1 MSGAGRFG
9 EQEVLLGPAS
19 LTGRFVAAIALI
31 VLVVAC
37 NKSPTSPTVPI
48 TPTPTPTGLNP
59 SISVELVG
67 PDRVAPGQSAQYSIV
82 VHSSDGIVR
91 VPSGIQWIAS
101 PPSFLQ
107 IDASGLATG
116 TSFTGGAAVTADV
129 TIDGPGG
136 GARRVSKSVIVL
148 PEGTYRMF
156 GTVADEEFQVLVPNA
171 VVEVTP
177 GSLTTTTDSNGAY
190 SFYGVPADADIKITA
205 YGYAP
210 YTQHLSLSG
219 TGIHLRRD
227 FRLSQSGPYLA
238 LAGNYTL
245 DLDVLDGCASDLNL
259 PLPANLQHRTYD
271 AVITQ
276 GGLALQVVLT
286 EPRFSIVA
294 GRGNG
299 FGGRVTDSG
308 ANFTLDDN
316 GPTVSVAEHLPNGT
330 YLFVSG
336 LAITSGSAAGLSGIM
351 NGSLWNSDTRFW
363 DEDTQYL
370 GSCSGR
376 LGFTL
381 RPR

>member
-1 MSGAGRFG
+1 
-9 EQEVLLGPAS
+9 LGPAS
-19 LTGRFVAAIALI
+19 LNGRFLAVIALV

-37 NKSPTSPTVPI
+37 NKSPTSPTSLT
-48 TPTPTPTGLNP
+48 TPTPTPTGLTP
-59 SISVELVG
+59 SISVELIG
-67 PDRVAPGQSAQYSIV
+67 PDRVAPGQSAQYSV
-82 VHSSDGIVR
+82 VVRASDGIAR
-91 VPSGIQWIAS
+91 VPSSIQWTAS
-101 PPSFLQ
+101 PPSFLR
-107 IDASGLATG
+107 IDSSGLATG
-116 TSFTGGAAVTADV
+116 GLFSGGAGVAADV
-129 TIDGPGG
+129 TIAGPGG

-148 PEGTYRMF
+148 PEGTYRIF
-156 GTVADEEFQVLVPNA
+156 GTVADAEFQALVPNA

-177 GSLTTTTDSNGAY
+177 GSFTTTTDSNGVY
-190 SFYGVPADADIKITA
+190 SFYGVPAEANINITA

-219 TGIHLRRD
+219 TSIHLRQD

-245 DLDVLDGCASDLNL
+245 AVDVLDGCVSNQ
-259 PLPANLQHRTYD
+259 PLPANLQHRSYN

-308 ANFTLDDN
+308 ATFTLGED
-316 GPTVSVAEHLPNGT
+316 VASVAEHLPNGT
-330 YLFVSG
+330 YLF
-336 LAITSGSAAGLSGIM
+336 LTGSAVTTGTAAGLSGIM
-351 NGSLWNSDTRFW
+351 SGDLWNSDTRFW
-363 DEDTQYL
+363 GEDSKYL

-376 LGFTL
+376 IGFTL